1 MITEHL
7 QHKLSL
13 LPDKPGCYIM
23 KDEAGSI
30 LYVGKAK
37 VLKNRVR
44 SYFHGAH
51 DLKTTRLVSH
61 IRDFEFIVTDSEKEA
76 LLLEINLIK
85 LHRPPYNIMFMDDK
99 SYPYIEVTGT
109 NPVAVRRTRR
119 LTNRTS
125 QYFGP
130 YPNSS
135 SAMEIVRLINRIF
148 PIRKCRTLQ
157 KQVCLYYHMHQCLGP
172 CVKKIPDEEDAAVR
186 RQIIRFLKGDAA
198 DILQAL
204 QRQRDAFSM
213 DLQFERA
220 AQVQTQIESLQHVM
234 EKQTIDFADRTDR
247 DVFGWYED
255 KGYLSIYGLILREGK
270 LLERTLSVSPVY
282 GDSQEEFESF
292 ILQYYQH
299 NIVPREILVPQHTDV
314 QGLQETLG
322 AKTHVRIP
330 LRGDKKKLAD
340 MAAENARTAHEQKFQ
355 LAYKKDKELAEAN
368 SGLSRVF
375 GKPVHTVELFDNSHL
390 QGSENVSGLVV
401 FRDGTPDKSQYRHY
415 KLDTYRS
422 DLDSMKEVLYR
433 RYFRLLQQEK
443 AMPDLLLVDGGLL
456 QVQAAVQ
463 IRQEL
468 GINLTIGGLVKDD
481 RHSTRGLLL
490 EDGTEVPLDR
500 KEPLFFLLTRMQ
512 DEVHRF
518 AISYHRSRRTK
529 AMTRSVLDKVPGIG
543 PARKQELQKR
553 FKSMKRMKAASLEE
567 LEEVLPRDVARRL
580 MEKFAGMAE
589 GEAGSSGNRPAD
601 VRVEDAA
608 GDMEAELAALAD
620 ELALLD
626 AQDAPYAASDGDGEA
641 DADDADASQAVPAKD
656 AGRKSPADAGMVE

>member
-23 KDEAGSI
+23 KDENGSI

-44 SYFHGAH
+44 SYFHGVH
-51 DLKTTRLVSH
+51 DMKTTRLVSH

-109 NPVAVRRTRR
+109 NPVAVRKTRR
-119 LTNRTS
+119 LTNKTS

-130 YPNSS
+130 YPNAT
-135 SAMEIVRLINRIF
+135 SAGEIVTLINRIF
-148 PIRKCRTLQ
+148 PIRKCRTLPR
-157 KQVCLYYHMHQCLGP
+157 QVCLYYHMHQCLGP
-172 CVKKIPDEEDAAVR
+172 CVKKIPDEEDARVR
-186 RQIIRFLKGDAA
+186 KQIVRFLKGDTG
-198 DILQAL
+198 DILKEL
-204 QRQRDAFSM
+204 ETRRDALSM

-220 AQVQTQIESLQHVM
+220 AQVQLQIESLQHVM

-247 DVFGWYED
+247 DVFGWYEN

-270 LLERTLSVSPVY
+270 LLERTLSVAPVY

-299 NIVPREILVPQHTDV
+299 NLVPREILVPVGTDA
-314 QGLQETLG
+314 QGLEEALDH
-322 AKTHVRIP
+322 KVKVRIP
-330 LRGDKKKLAD
+330 QRGDKKKLAD
-340 MAAENARTAHEQKFQ
+340 LAAENARTAHEQKFQ
-355 LAYKKDKELAEAN
+355 LAYKKDQELAQAN
-368 SGLSRVF
+368 SGLSQVF

-401 FRDGTPDKSQYRHY
+401 FRDGTPDKTQYRHY
-415 KLDTYRS
+415 KLDGYRS

-433 RYFRLLQQEK
+433 RYFRLLQQDK
-443 AMPDLLLVDGGLL
+443 PMPDLLLVDGGM
-456 QVQAAVQ
+456 QQIEAARQ
-463 IRQEL
+463 IRGDL
-468 GINLTIGGLVKDD
+468 GIDLTIGGLVKDD

-518 AISYHRSRRTK
+518 AVSYHRNRRAR
-529 AMTRSVLDKVPGIG
+529 AMTRSILDEVPGIG
-543 PARKQELQKR
+543 PARKQELQKK

-567 LEEVLPRDVARRL
+567 LEEILPHDVAVRLQEKFHSLSSGVQAAREDAPRSQRTRDVSLSAIQ
-580 MEKFAGMAE
+580 ETGYDSE
-589 GEAGSSGNRPAD
+589 NQ
-601 VRVEDAA
+601 
-608 GDMEAELAALAD
+608 ELATLAAQ
-620 ELALLD
+620 LARLD
-626 AQDAPYAASDGDGEA
+626 AQE
-641 DADDADASQAVPAKD
+641 DDCKTGS
-656 AGRKSPADAGMVE
+656 GMVK

>member
-148 PIRKCRTLQ
+148 PIRKCRTLP

-186 RQIIRFLKGDAA
+186 RKIIRFLKGDAA
-198 DILQAL
+198 DILQDL

-299 NIVPREILVPQHTDV
+299 NIVPREILVPQQTDV

-322 AKTHVRIP
+322 ARTHVRIP

-415 KLDTYRS
+415 KLDVYRS

-468 GINLTIGGLVKDD
+468 GIDLTIGGLVKDD

-529 AMTRSVLDKVPGIG
+529 AMTRSVLDEVPGIG

-589 GEAGSSGNRPAD
+589 GETGGSGNQPAD
-601 VRVEDAA
+601 AAAVDAT

-626 AQDAPYAASDGDGEA
+626 ARDIPSDASNGDGKAGTDEPE
-641 DADDADASQAVPAKD
+641 ASQPVPAAD
-656 AGRKSPADAGMVE
+656 AGRKNPADAGMVE

>member
-23 KDEAGSI
+23 KDENGSI

-51 DLKTTRLVSH
+51 DMKTTRLVSH

-119 LTNRTS
+119 LTNKTS

-130 YPNSS
+130 YPNAS
-135 SAMEIVRLINRIF
+135 SAFEIVRLINRIF
-148 PIRKCRTLQ
+148 PIRKCRTLP

-172 CVKKIPDEEDAAVR
+172 CVQKIPDEEDAEIR
-186 RQIIRFLKGDAA
+186 RQIIRFLKGDAG
-198 DILQAL
+198 DILQDL
-204 QRQRDAFSM
+204 ENRRDALSM
-213 DLQFERA
+213 ELQFERA

-234 EKQTIDFADRTDR
+234 EKQTIDFADRTHR

-270 LLERTLSVSPVY
+270 LLERTLSVAPVY

-292 ILQYYQH
+292 ILQYYQN
-299 NIVPREILVPQHTDV
+299 NIVPREILVPQGTDAA
-314 QGLQETLG
+314 GLEEALSEEG
-322 AKTHVRIP
+322 GGRKTHVRIP

-340 MAAENARTAHEQKFQ
+340 LAAENARTAHEQKFQ
-355 LAYKKDKELAEAN
+355 LAYKKDQELAEAN
-368 SGLSRVF
+368 SGLSQIF

-401 FRDGTPDKSQYRHY
+401 FRDGSPDKTQYRHY
-415 KLDTYRS
+415 KLDGYRS

-433 RYFRLLQQEK
+433 RYFRLLQQDRP
-443 AMPDLLLVDGGLL
+443 MPDLLLVDGGLQ
-456 QVQAAVQ
+456 QVQAASAIKQ
-463 IRQEL
+463 DL
-468 GINLTIGGLVKDD
+468 GLDLTIGGLVKDD
-481 RHSTRGLLL
+481 RHSTRGLLR

-518 AISYHRSRRTK
+518 AISYHRQRRSK
-529 AMTRSVLDKVPGIG
+529 RMTRSILDEVPGIG
-543 PARKQELQKR
+543 PARKQELQKK
-553 FKSMKRMKAASLEE
+553 FKSMKRMKSATLEE
-567 LEEVLPRDVARRL
+567 LEEVLPHDVALRL
-580 MEKFAGMAE
+580 KERLQQSSVQPGMPMGSAPEADDRNAE
-589 GEAGSSGNRPAD
+589 D
-601 VRVEDAA
+601 
-608 GDMEAELAALAD
+608 AELAALAAQ
-620 ELALLD
+620 LAALD
-626 AQDAPYAASDGDGEA
+626 AARNPDSPEAEEAGSDEKE
-641 DADDADASQAVPAKD
+641 S
-656 AGRKSPADAGMVE
+656 GREESRPDMVK

>member
-1 MITEHL
+1 M
-7 QHKLSL
+7 
-13 LPDKPGCYIM
+13 
-23 KDEAGSI
+23 
-30 LYVGKAK
+30 
-37 VLKNRVR
+37 
-44 SYFHGAH
+44 
-51 DLKTTRLVSH
+51 
-61 IRDFEFIVTDSEKEA
+61 
-76 LLLEINLIK
+76 
-85 LHRPPYNIMFMDDK
+85 
-99 SYPYIEVTGT
+99 
-109 NPVAVRRTRR
+109 
-119 LTNRTS
+119 
-125 QYFGP
+125 
-130 YPNSS
+130 
-135 SAMEIVRLINRIF
+135 
-148 PIRKCRTLQ
+148 
-157 KQVCLYYHMHQCLGP
+157 
-172 CVKKIPDEEDAAVR
+172 
-186 RQIIRFLKGDAA
+186 
-198 DILQAL
+198 
-204 QRQRDAFSM
+204 
-213 DLQFERA
+213 
-220 AQVQTQIESLQHVM
+220 
-234 EKQTIDFADRTDR
+234 
-247 DVFGWYED
+247 
-255 KGYLSIYGLILREGK
+255 
-270 LLERTLSVSPVY
+270 Y

-415 KLDTYRS
+415 KLDAYRS

-468 GINLTIGGLVKDD
+468 GIDLTIGGLVKDD

-529 AMTRSVLDKVPGIG
+529 AMTRSVLDEVPGIG

-589 GEAGSSGNRPAD
+589 GETGGSGNQPAD
-601 VRVEDAA
+601 AAAVDAT

-626 AQDAPYAASDGDGEA
+626 ARDIPSDASNGDGKAGTDEPE
-641 DADDADASQAVPAKD
+641 ASQPVPAAD
-656 AGRKSPADAGMVE
+656 AGRKNPADAGMVE

>member
-148 PIRKCRTLQ
+148 PIRKCRTLP

-198 DILQAL
+198 DILQDL

-415 KLDTYRS
+415 KLDAYRS

-468 GINLTIGGLVKDD
+468 GIDLTIGGLVKDD

-529 AMTRSVLDKVPGIG
+529 AMTRSVLDEVPGIG
-543 PARKQELQKR
+543 PARKHELQKR

-589 GEAGSSGNRPAD
+589 GETGGSGNQPAD
-601 VRVEDAA
+601 AAAVDAT

-626 AQDAPYAASDGDGEA
+626 ARDIPSDASNGDGKAGTDEPE
-641 DADDADASQAVPAKD
+641 ASQPVPAAD
-656 AGRKSPADAGMVE
+656 AGRKNPADAGMVE

>member
-148 PIRKCRTLQ
+148 PIRKCRTLP

-198 DILQAL
+198 DILQDL

-415 KLDTYRS
+415 KLDAYRS

-468 GINLTIGGLVKDD
+468 GIDLTIGGLVKDD

-500 KEPLFFLLTRMQ
+500 KEPLFFLLTKMQ

-529 AMTRSVLDKVPGIG
+529 AMTRSVLDEVPGIG

-589 GEAGSSGNRPAD
+589 GETGGSGNQPAD
-601 VRVEDAA
+601 AAAVDAT

-626 AQDAPYAASDGDGEA
+626 ARDIPSDASNGDGKAGTDEPE
-641 DADDADASQAVPAKD
+641 ASQPVPAAD
-656 AGRKSPADAGMVE
+656 AGRKNPADAGMVE

>member
-198 DILQAL
+198 DILQDL

-270 LLERTLSVSPVY
+270 LLERTLSESPVY
-282 GDSQEEFESF
+282 GDSQEEFEEF
-292 ILQYYQH
+292 ILQ
-299 NIVPREILVPQHTDV
+299 
-314 QGLQETLG
+314 
-322 AKTHVRIP
+322 
-330 LRGDKKKLAD
+330 
-340 MAAENARTAHEQKFQ
+340 
-355 LAYKKDKELAEAN
+355 
-368 SGLSRVF
+368 
-375 GKPVHTVELFDNSHL
+375 
-390 QGSENVSGLVV
+390 
-401 FRDGTPDKSQYRHY
+401 
-415 KLDTYRS
+415 
-422 DLDSMKEVLYR
+422 
-433 RYFRLLQQEK
+433 
-443 AMPDLLLVDGGLL
+443 
-456 QVQAAVQ
+456 
-463 IRQEL
+463 
-468 GINLTIGGLVKDD
+468 
-481 RHSTRGLLL
+481 
-490 EDGTEVPLDR
+490 
-500 KEPLFFLLTRMQ
+500 
-512 DEVHRF
+512 
-518 AISYHRSRRTK
+518 
-529 AMTRSVLDKVPGIG
+529 
-543 PARKQELQKR
+543 
-553 FKSMKRMKAASLEE
+553 
-567 LEEVLPRDVARRL
+567 
-580 MEKFAGMAE
+580 
-589 GEAGSSGNRPAD
+589 
-601 VRVEDAA
+601 
-608 GDMEAELAALAD
+608 
-620 ELALLD
+620 
-626 AQDAPYAASDGDGEA
+626 
-641 DADDADASQAVPAKD
+641 
-656 AGRKSPADAGMVE
+656 